1 MDSKNAAPET
11 LLEAVRYFSDPAVC
25 LAFVAAIRWPD
36 GVVCPR
42 CSEREVSF
50 LSTRRL
56 WKCKGCK
63 KQFSVKVGTIF
74 EDSPLGLDKW
84 LPALWMVVNC
94 KNGISSYELARA
106 AGVTQK
112 SAWFMNHRIRLALQN
127 GSFDTMDGEVEADET
142 FIGGAARFMHK
153 DRREQ
158 MIKGRGPVGKVAVM
172 GLLQRHVGDDGPS
185 QVRASVVP
193 NRRKA
198 AITRMVYANVTP
210 GAELFT
216 DELPSYRDVAEDY
229 CHQVINHAESYA
241 EGRIHTN
248 GLENFWSLLKRGIK
262 GTYVSVEP
270 FHLFRYLDE
279 QTFRFNHRRENDGWR
294 FVRALCGIVG
304 RRLTYRELI
313 GEADADGALAT
324 T

>member
-1 MDSKNAAPET
+1 MDSKKATPST
-11 LLEAVRYFSDPAVC
+11 LVEAVRYFTDPAVC
-25 LAFVAAIRWPD
+25 LAFVAAIRWPK
-36 GVVCPR
+36 GITCPR
-42 CSEREVSF
+42 CGAPNPSF
-50 LSTRRL
+50 IASRSIWR
-56 WKCKGCK
+56 CKGKDACG

-74 EDSPLGLDKW
+74 EDSPIGLDKW

-94 KNGISSYELARA
+94 KNGISSYEMARA
-106 AGVTQK
+106 LGVTQK
-112 SAWFMNHRIRLALQN
+112 TAWFMNHRIRLTTQS
-127 GSFDTMDGEVEADET
+127 GSLDKFDGEVEADET

-153 DRREQ
+153 DKREQ
-158 MIKGRGPVGKVAVM
+158 MIKGRGPVGKVAAM

-185 QVRASVVP
+185 QVRACVVT
-193 NRRKA
+193 NRRKG

-210 GAELFT
+210 GADLFT
-216 DELPSYRDVAEDY
+216 DELPSYRDVAERY

-279 QTFRFNHRRENDGWR
+279 QSFRFNHRRENDGWR

-304 RRLTYRELI
+304 RRVTYRQLI
-313 GEADADGALAT
+313 GEAPAPA
-324 T
+324 